1 MSNFQN
7 KFVRKMPNPFLK
19 YTEVPGEKGS
29 LQLGDNSSGTLSFN
43 SNALVTESGS
53 SWFAPPGAT
62 RERLSDPEGVGGFL
76 VKTNEILALYPPIP
90 EYLPNTKGLVF
101 IIPAVVLCA
110 SILRENM
117 K

>member
-1 MSNFQN
+1 MGN
-7 KFVRKMPNPFLK
+7 
-19 YTEVPGEKGS
+19 
-29 LQLGDNSSGTLSFN
+29 NSSGTLSFN

-53 SWFAPPGAT
+53 SWFSPPGAP
-62 RERLSDPEGVGGFL
+62 RERLSDPEGLGGL
-76 VKTNEILALYPPIP
+76 LIKTNELLATFPQIP

-101 IIPAVVLCA
+101 IVPAVVLCA